1 MSKTIRMYTTAAVML
16 ASGTYG
22 FHITEGLSLLDSFYL
37 SGITFTTIGYG
48 DLPAPVTPV
57 SYLHIYIHTIYI
69 NLIKHNITNKNI
81 NIYIYRW

>member
-48 DLPAPVTPV
+48 DLPAPVTR
-57 SYLHIYIHTIYI
+57 SNFFT
-69 NLIKHNITNKNI
+69 
-81 NIYIYRW
+81 YIYTYNLHKFNKT

>member
-37 SGITFTTIGYG
+37 SGIT
-48 DLPAPVTPV
+48 LPLSVMV
-57 SYLHIYIHTIYI
+57 IYQHQ
-69 NLIKHNITNKNI
+69 
-81 NIYIYRW
+81 

>member
-48 DLPAPVTPV
+48 DLQAPVTR
-57 SYLHIYIHTIYI
+57 SKLFTYIHTY
-69 NLIKHNITNKNI
+69 NLHKFNKT
-81 NIYIYRW
+81 